1 MSHYLPLLIL
11 SLVAGAIPG
20 YFLRKRK
27 HRNIW
32 AIADLAWVGV
42 AIVTAYFAMLS
53 LGGLSASSDR
63 AFYIQR
69 LAFERDHI
77 RLSAYGLENK
87 NCQSPPPTKGVSVAD
102 QQRQPFCT
110 ILRKVLFFS
119 SLTRFSELDAKRLA
133 TEVGS
138 FQNKYF
144 PDGSFDLL
152 GGLNEYSRFLSLRKG
167 ELEVNPYQELA
178 VTSVR
183 FTTWFYV
190 LMFLLAFRSGRT
202 FAEMFRLDEE
212 DDAQPVVQAGLP
224 KSAAA
229 P

>member
-11 SLVAGAIPG
+11 SLAAGAIPG
-20 YFLRKRK
+20 YFLRKRN

-53 LGGLSASSDR
+53 LGNLSASSDR
-63 AFYIQR
+63 AFYIQK
-69 LAFERDHI
+69 LAVERDHI

-87 NCQSPPPTKGVSVAD
+87 HCQLSPPTKGVSVAD
-102 QQRQPFCT
+102 QQRQSFCSV
-110 ILRKVLFFS
+110 LRKVMFFS
-119 SLTRFSELDAKRLA
+119 SLTRFSESDAKRLA

-138 FQNKYF
+138 FQSKYF
-144 PDGSFDLL
+144 PDGSFNLL
-152 GGLNEYSRFLSLRKG
+152 GGLNEYARFLSLRKG

-178 VTSVR
+178 DISVR
-183 FTTWFYV
+183 FTWWFYV

-202 FAEMFRLDEE
+202 FAEMFRLKEE
-212 DDAQPVVQAGLP
+212 NDAQPVVQTGLP
-224 KSAAA
+224 KSTVA

>member
-11 SLVAGAIPG
+11 SLAAGAIPG

-53 LGGLSASSDR
+53 LEGLSASADR
-63 AFYIQR
+63 AFYIQQ

-77 RLSAYGLENK
+77 RLSAYGLENQ
-87 NCQSPPPTKGVSVAD
+87 NCQSSPPTQSVSVVVE
-102 QQRQPFCT
+102 QRQSFCT
-110 ILRKVLFFS
+110 VLRKVMFFS
-119 SLTRFSELDAKRLA
+119 SLTRFSESDAKHLV

-138 FQNKYF
+138 FQSKYF
-144 PDGSFDLL
+144 PDGSFNLL
-152 GGLNEYSRFLSLRKG
+152 GGLNEYARFFSLRKR

-178 VTSVR
+178 DTNDR

-212 DDAQPVVQAGLP
+212 GDA
-224 KSAAA
+224 
-229 P
+229 